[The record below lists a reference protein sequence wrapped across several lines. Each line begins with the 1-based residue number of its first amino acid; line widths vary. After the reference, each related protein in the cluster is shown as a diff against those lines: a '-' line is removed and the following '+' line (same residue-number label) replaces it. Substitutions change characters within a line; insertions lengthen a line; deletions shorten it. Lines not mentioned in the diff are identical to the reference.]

1 MKTVQHSIRLPAALD
16 TALRA
21 LADRQGKTVYA
32 MLRRCV
38 KTGIDGQGNPNLSSS
53 DDRELVAEVASIS
66 TRLADVERLGLCGNQ
81 LCGHFVA
88 ERLVDLQDL
97 QAQFAAALASL
108 GNRRAVFGDFRGQSL
123 QLAFLLAQALTIR
136 ETFLE

>member
-16 TALRA
+16 MALRA

-38 KTGIDGQGNPNLSSS
+38 KTGIDGQVNPTVGSS

-66 TRLADVERLGLCGNQ
+66 TRLADVERMLDRTLHTACAAYCYARSAAMGG
-81 LCGHFVA
+81 GKSDDIITA
-88 ERLVDLQDL
+88 ET
-97 QAQFAAALASL
+97 
-108 GNRRAVFGDFRGQSL
+108 NRAYDRQRAVAGERP
-123 QLAFLLAQALTIR
+123 
-136 ETFLE
+136 

>member
-1 MKTVQHSIRLPAALD
+1 MKTVQHSVRLPAALD

-38 KTGIDGQGNPNLSSS
+38 KTGIDGQVNPIDSSS

-66 TRLADVERLGLCGNQ
+66 TRLADVERLLDRTLHTACAAYCYARSAAKGGGKSDEVITAETQ
-81 LCGHFVA
+81 RAYDRQRAVA
-88 ERLVDLQDL
+88 EER
-97 QAQFAAALASL
+97 S
-108 GNRRAVFGDFRGQSL
+108 
-123 QLAFLLAQALTIR
+123 
-136 ETFLE
+136 

>member
-38 KTGIDGQGNPNLSSS
+38 KTGIG
-53 DDRELVAEVASIS
+53 
-66 TRLADVERLGLCGNQ
+66 ADQLGAGEQ
-81 LCGHFVA
+81 L
-88 ERLVDLQDL
+88 L
-97 QAQFAAALASL
+97 
-108 GNRRAVFGDFRGQSL
+108 
-123 QLAFLLAQALTIR
+123 
-136 ETFLE
+136 

>member
-1 MKTVQHSIRLPAALD
+1 MKTIQHSIRLPAALD

-66 TRLADVERLGLCGNQ
+66 TRLADVERLLDRTLHTACAAYCYARGAAMG
-81 LCGHFVA
+81 GGKSDEVITA
-88 ERLVDLQDL
+88 ETQRAYDRQR
-97 QAQFAAALASL
+97 AAA
-108 GNRRAVFGDFRGQSL
+108 GERP
-123 QLAFLLAQALTIR
+123 
-136 ETFLE
+136 

>member
-38 KTGIDGQGNPNLSSS
+38 KTGIDGQVNPTVSSS
-53 DDRELVAEVASIS
+53 DDRELVTEVVLIG
-66 TRLADVERLGLCGNQ
+66 TRLAEVERLLDRTLHTACAAYCYARGAAMG
-81 LCGHFVA
+81 GGKTDDVIAA
-88 ERLVDLQDL
+88 ETNRAYDRQR
-97 QAQFAAALASL
+97 AAA
-108 GNRRAVFGDFRGQSL
+108 GERP
-123 QLAFLLAQALTIR
+123 
-136 ETFLE
+136 

>member
-38 KTGIDGQGNPNLSSS
+38 KAGIDGQVNSTVGSS

-66 TRLADVERLGLCGNQ
+66 TRLADVERVLDRADAKLRQETQRLQEIADGVLVSPWLNDALRQAGLAP
-81 LCGHFVA
+81 LP
-88 ERLVDLQDL
+88 
-97 QAQFAAALASL
+97 
-108 GNRRAVFGDFRGQSL
+108 
-123 QLAFLLAQALTIR
+123 
-136 ETFLE
+136 

>member
-38 KTGIDGQGNPNLSSS
+38 KAGIDGQINPSVSPAA
-53 DDRELVAEVASIS
+53 DHELVAEVASIS
-66 TRLADVERLGLCGNQ
+66 TRLADVERLLDRTLHTACAAYCYARSAAMGG
-81 LCGHFVA
+81 GKSDEVITA
-88 ERLVDLQDL
+88 ETQRAYDRQR
-97 QAQFAAALASL
+97 AAAEE
-108 GNRRAVFGDFRGQSL
+108 RP
-123 QLAFLLAQALTIR
+123 
-136 ETFLE
+136 